1 MITDIKNIQ
10 NITDNK
16 HLNDLLQKSFFIDIE
31 TTGLS
36 REYSDIISIT
46 VLLYEEGSYKIHQ
59 IYCEYKVDEPQS
71 LKYLKEI
78 IKNKKY
84 IITYNGNSFDIP
96 FIDSKLKKHNINL
109 DINYFIKIDLY
120 NWMKQVRSKIEIENL
135 KLKTAERYF
144 NIVRNDVLCGEDVLT
159 LYQAYKIEP
168 KKEFAW
174 LIMQHNYEDVFNLP
188 ILLNHIITLYDEVL
202 YYDKLMI
209 KITHDN
215 FKIKKNTLNGK
226 FNIITGYDNDYIHNG
241 INFNLNVNS
250 VVQIMDINLPL
261 GFYKDTKIK
270 GFYFIDNNDYE
281 INTYTAIDGIKRNL
295 VPIKFNDK
303 IFYDNI
309 MNVIKKISGSVFTNS
324 GDGPQNFYDI
334 LS

>member
-1 MITDIKNIQ
+1 MITNINNIQ
-10 NITDNK
+10 NITDNEN
-16 HLNDLLQKSFFIDIE
+16 LNLLLKKSFFIDIE

-36 REYSDIISIT
+36 REFSDIISIT

-78 IKNKKY
+78 IKDKKY

-96 FIDSKLKKHNINL
+96 FIECKLKKHSINL
-109 DINYFIKIDLY
+109 DINSFIKIDLY
-120 NWMKQVRSKIEIENL
+120 NWMKQIRNKIEIENL
-135 KLKTAERYF
+135 KLKTTEKYF
-144 NIVRNDVLCGEDVLT
+144 SIVRKDVLCGEDVLT
-159 LYQAYKIEP
+159 LYQAYKIDP

-188 ILLNHIITLYDEVL
+188 ILLNNIITLYDEVI
-202 YYDKLMI
+202 YYDNLMI
-209 KITHDN
+209 IIIHDN

-226 FNIITGYDNDYIHNG
+226 FNIVTGYDNDYIHND
-241 INFNLNVNS
+241 INFSLNINS
-250 VVQIMDINLPL
+250 AAQIMDVDLPL
-261 GFYKDTKIK
+261 GYYKDDKIK

-309 MNVIKKISGSVFTNS
+309 INAVKKITGSVFGQMQMN
-324 GDGPQNFYDI
+324 
-334 LS
+334 L

>member
-1 MITDIKNIQ
+1 MITNIKNIQ
-10 NITDNK
+10 NITVNEN
-16 HLNDLLQKSFFIDIE
+16 LNDLLINSFFIDIE

-78 IKNKKY
+78 IKDKKY

-96 FIDSKLKKHNINL
+96 FIENKLNKHSINLNIN
-109 DINYFIKIDLY
+109 NFIKIDLY
-120 NWMKQVRSKIEIENL
+120 NWMKNIRNKIEIENL
-135 KLKTAERYF
+135 KLKTVENYF
-144 NIVRNDVLCGEDVLT
+144 NIIRNDVLCGEDVLT
-159 LYQAYKIEP
+159 LYQAYKIDP

-188 ILLNHIITLYDEVL
+188 ILLNKIISLYDDVIYFDNL
-202 YYDKLMI
+202 II
-209 KITHDN
+209 KIVYDN
-215 FKIKKNTLNGK
+215 FTIKKNALNGK
-226 FNIITGYDNDYIHNG
+226 FNIITDYDNDYVHNN
-241 INFNLNVNS
+241 INFSLNINS
-250 VVQIMDINLPL
+250 GAQVMDINLPL
-261 GFYKDTKIK
+261 GFYKDEKIK
-270 GFYFIDNNDYE
+270 SFYFIDNNDYE

-309 MNVIKKISGSVFTNS
+309 MNAFKKISGSVFGNM
-324 GDGPQNFYDI
+324 QIN
-334 LS
+334 L